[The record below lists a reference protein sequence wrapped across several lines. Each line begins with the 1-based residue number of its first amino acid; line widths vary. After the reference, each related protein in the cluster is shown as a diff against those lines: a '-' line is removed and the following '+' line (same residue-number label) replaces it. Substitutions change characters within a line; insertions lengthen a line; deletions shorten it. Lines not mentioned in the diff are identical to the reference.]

1 MKNAKDLIQENIDR
15 HERIAHVYD
24 KRHGEINNDIEQ
36 QRLRAA
42 LQQAHDHIDST
53 KQVPSALDFGCGTG
67 NLTRHLVDIGF
78 HVTAADVTPS
88 FVELATAYDPS
99 STTGFRLNGKDLAG
113 LADDTF
119 DLVATYSVLHHVP
132 DYLGAVRE
140 LVRVTRPGGIIVIDH
155 EASPEYWLSS
165 PALNEFRTIVKRP
178 FSLRTFLPKLIS
190 PAWYLRKARLLVNPR
205 YAEEGDIHVW
215 PDDHIEWTEIQRT
228 LEETGTDVVSV
239 EDYLLYQPHYPLD
252 VYDRY
257 RNRCTDMRLLLARKR

>member
-15 HERIAHVYD
+15 HEKIAHVYD
-24 KRHGEINNDIEQ
+24 KRHTEINNDIEQ
-36 QRLRAA
+36 QRLRTA
-42 LQQAHDHIDST
+42 LQQAHDCIDN
-53 KQVPSALDFGCGTG
+53 VERLPVALDFGCGTG

-78 HVTAADVTPS
+78 RVTAADVTPS

-99 STTGFRLNGKDLAG
+99 STTGFRLNGKDLNG

-132 DYLGAVRE
+132 DYLAAVRE
-140 LVRVTRPGGIIVIDH
+140 LVRVTRPGGLIVIDH

-165 PALNEFRTIVKRP
+165 SILDEFRAIVKRP
-178 FSLRTFLPKLIS
+178 FSLRAFLPKLAS
-190 PAWYLRKARLLVNPR
+190 PAWYLKKIRLLMNPR

-215 PDDHIEWTEIQRT
+215 PDDHIEWDEIQRI
-228 LEETGTDVVSV
+228 LEETGASIVDID
-239 EDYLLYQPHYPLD
+239 DYLLYQPHYPLD

-257 RNRCTDMRLLLARKR
+257 RNRCTDMRLLIARKC

>member
-36 QRLRAA
+36 LRLRAA
-42 LQQAHDHIDST
+42 LLQARDYIDNAG
-53 KQVPSALDFGCGTG
+53 QNPVALDFGCGTG

-99 STTGFRLNGKDLAG
+99 STTGFRLNGRDLSG
-113 LADDTF
+113 LADDRF

-140 LVRVTRPGGIIVIDH
+140 LVRVTRPGGLVVIDH
-155 EASPEYWLSS
+155 ESNPEYWLSS
-165 PALNEFRTIVKRP
+165 SVLDEFHTIVKRP
-178 FSLRTFLPKLIS
+178 FSLRAFLPKLAS
-190 PAWYLRKARLLVNPR
+190 PAWYLKKIRLLMNPR

-215 PDDHIEWTEIQRT
+215 PDDHIEWDKIQRT
-228 LEETGTDVVSV
+228 LEEASMDIVHI

-257 RNRCTDMRLLLARKR
+257 KNRCTDMRLLIARKR